1 MNNKIDYTVANVI
14 VDKLTEADV
23 DTIFGIVSIHNM
35 PIYNAIAQDGRIK
48 LVTARGESGA
58 VNMADGYARTSGKM
72 GVVLTSTGAGAGNG
86 AGSLTESWNAETPLL
101 HITGEIDSNYIGK
114 HKRYIHECKDELGMM
129 EAASKAAYQLDSP
142 YQIHDF
148 MSHAIKEAQNTPT
161 GPITAIIPTNLQH
174 VKLPKHEVIETATQV
189 EQQDIVIPE
198 EVIETIVNA
207 KKPIIWVGGGV
218 IKAGATD
225 ALQHLVNKLQAAV
238 ITSESG
244 KGAYPETSDL
254 CLANNSVHPEVTKL
268 LKESDVLITIG
279 THLRGEDTLNWE
291 LELPQTHI
299 DINSNPEHINKN
311 YIASKSIIGDAN
323 TVLESLNHAL
333 KSKHVQIDESYVK
346 QIANIKAQMYKALSD
361 DVSPYNQIAESMNQL
376 LAEDDVVV
384 RDVTVPAYWWGNHL
398 IQFTKPRTSI
408 YTVGGGIGQGLPLA
422 IGAQMGT
429 KQRRVVNMAGD
440 GGFMVNAGE
449 LATLAEQDLPVI
461 TLLFKDGGYG
471 ILRYLQ
477 SAAYDYNEGV
487 DLHTPDFKMLSE
499 SVGIHAEVV
508 ENIDEFHITFEHAL
522 QLNKPA
528 FIIVDMDKVGPT
540 NVPYS
545 EDEAYI
551 ESFRPQ
557 EKF

>member
-14 VDKLTEADV
+14 VDKLIEADV
-23 DTIFGIVSIHNM
+23 DTVFGIVSIHNM

-148 MSHAIKEAQNTPT
+148 MTHAIQETQSTPT

-174 VKLPKHEVIETATQV
+174 VKLPKHEVIETAIQV
-189 EQQDIVIPE
+189 EQQDIAIPE
-198 EVIETIVNA
+198 EVIEMIVNA
-207 KKPIIWVGGGV
+207 KKPIIWAGGGV
-218 IKAGATD
+218 IKACATD

-254 CLANNSVHPEVTKL
+254 CLANNSVHPEVMKL

-311 YIASKSIIGDAN
+311 YVASKSIIGDAK

-333 KSKHVQIDESYVK
+333 ESKHVQSDEDYVK
-346 QIANIKAQMYKALSD
+346 QIANIKAQMHKTLSD

-398 IQFTKPRTSI
+398 IKFTNPRTSV

-449 LATLAEQDLPVI
+449 LATLAEQGLPVI

-508 ENIDEFHITFEHAL
+508 ENIDEFHKTFEHAL

-528 FIIVDMDKVGPT
+528 FIIVDMDKVGST
-540 NVPYS
+540 SVPYS
-545 EDEAYI
+545 EDATYI

>member
-14 VDKLTEADV
+14 VDKLIDADV

-86 AGSLTESWNAETPLL
+86 AGSLTESWNAETPIL

-148 MSHAIKEAQNTPT
+148 MTRAINEAQSTPT

-174 VKLPKHEVIETATQV
+174 VKLPKHEVIETTAQV
-189 EQQDIVIPE
+189 EQQDIVISE
-198 EVIETIVNA
+198 EVIEMIVNA
-207 KKPIIWVGGGV
+207 KKPIIWAGGGV
-218 IKAGATD
+218 IKADATD

-268 LKESDVLITIG
+268 LKEADVLITIG

-311 YIASKSIIGDAN
+311 YVASKSIIGDAN

-333 KSKHVQIDESYVK
+333 DSKHIQIDEDYVK
-346 QIANIKAQMYKALSD
+346 QIANIKAQMHKSLSD
-361 DVSPYNQIAESMNQL
+361 DVSPYDQIAESMNQL

-398 IQFTKPRTSI
+398 IQFTKPRTSV

-508 ENIDEFHITFEHAL
+508 ENIDEFHKTFEQAL
-522 QLNKPA
+522 QLNKPV

-545 EDEAYI
+545 EDDAYI